1 MEWQIVGL
9 ILAFFCGL
17 AGGCSSY
24 LIIHWAH
31 IRFQRQLEYRVEDLE
46 GRVIRE
52 VKIRASEAS
61 RKTGS
66 IEKDLL
72 EKINEEKKP
81 EELTLDS
88 WRKKGFVR
96 R

>member
-1 MEWQIVGL
+1 MEWQLAGL
-9 ILAFFCGL
+9 VLAFFCGL

-24 LIIHWAH
+24 LIIHWSH

-66 IEKDLL
+66 IEKKLL
-72 EKINEEKKP
+72 EEINEQKP
-81 EELTLDS
+81 VEQLTLES
-88 WRKKGFVR
+88 WRKKGFGKT
-96 R
+96 

>member
-1 MEWQIVGL
+1 MEWPFFAV

-24 LIIHWAH
+24 LIIHWGH

-72 EKINEEKKP
+72 AKINEEKP
-81 EELTLDS
+81 EEQLTLAN
-88 WRKKGFVR
+88 WKQKGYLRK
-96 R
+96 